1 MNARALPDVVPEEL
15 PDLLRARFGDIPDI
29 PDWLRC
35 HPEIKGLAGH
45 RSHRVFTA
53 EEVPS
58 GLLRTLLAAAFS
70 APSKSDL
77 QQSCVVH
84 VIDPEVKARI
94 AALIP
99 SMPWVAAAPELL
111 VFCGDHRRI
120 RRICEMRGIP
130 FGNDHFDSVF
140 NAAVDAA
147 LVIAGFVRAAQAA
160 GLGCC
165 PLSVIR
171 NHALEVAGLLAL
183 PDHVFP
189 VAGLVTGWPVQERK
203 IVPRLPLEVFV
214 HEDRYDDGDLEAQ
227 VERYDARRHS
237 LLPID
242 PERRRDSER
251 FGEVEVYGWS
261 EDKARQVAVAERE
274 GFGDFLRS
282 KGFRLD

>member
-1 MNARALPDVVPEEL
+1 MNARALSDDEHEDL
-15 PDLLRARFGDIPDI
+15 SDLLRERFGETPDI
-29 PDWLRC
+29 PASLRR
-35 HPEIKGLAGH
+35 HPEMEGLAGH
-45 RSHRVFTA
+45 RSHRLFTT
-53 EEVPS
+53 EPVPPA
-58 GLLRTLLAAAFS
+58 LLRTVLAAAFS

-77 QQSCVVH
+77 QQSCAVH
-84 VIDPEVKARI
+84 VIDPGIKARI

-111 VFCGDHRRI
+111 VFCADNRRI
-120 RRICEMRGIP
+120 RRICELRGIP

-140 NAAVDAA
+140 NATVDAA
-147 LVIAGFVRAAQAA
+147 LVIAGFVRAAGAA

-171 NHALEVAGLLAL
+171 NHASEVAESLAL

-189 VAGLVTGWPVQERK
+189 VAGLVAGWPAQERK
-203 IVPRLPLEVFV
+203 IVPRLPLSVFV
-214 HEDRYDDGDLEAQ
+214 HEDRYDDGDLAAQ
-227 VERYDARRHS
+227 IERYDARRHER
-237 LLPID
+237 LPIAPDRRRD
-242 PERRRDSER
+242 PER
-251 FGEVEVYGWS
+251 FAPVEFYGWS